1 MAGAAH
7 DNNWMP
13 LYIGDYLRDTT
24 RLTVAEHGAYLLLI
38 MDYWVNGPPPDDDR
52 ELARISRT
60 PLNVWRRYR
69 RGQLIKMFTCEG
81 GTWIHKRVEIER
93 ERARQFNEKK
103 RNGGRAS
110 VSSRRAKKGSA
121 QPEHRS
127 DPENAQKAP
136 KTATKSNV
144 PPEHRSER
152 VRDSVRAQLHSKK
165 EGLAPYEANPV
176 FLTARDATP
185 PLPSQGDGDAAL
197 REAEPDPPTVFDDAA
212 LKADA
217 IAALDRC
224 KDAIRG
230 KRGTLD
236 SQATSPPPP
245 DPRLVE
251 FRAWLQRLNALAGEH
266 LDGDARWQAW
276 EVLARAEALGDPNAI
291 PPPMLAEL
299 AAIES
304 LEAYAEAAE

>member
-1 MAGAAH
+1 MPGASH

-52 ELARISRT
+52 ELARIART

-69 RGQLIKMFTCEG
+69 RGQLIKMFTCHG
-81 GTWIHKRVEIER
+81 GRWIHKRVEIER
-93 ERARQFNEKK
+93 ERARRLNEKK

-127 DPENAQKAP
+127 GPENAKKAP
-136 KTATKSNV
+136 KTATESNV

-176 FLTARDATP
+176 FLTARDATS

-197 REAEPDPPTVFDDAA
+197 REAEPDPSSVFDDPA
-212 LKADA
+212 LKAEA
-217 IAALDRC
+217 MAAFDRC
-224 KDAIRG
+224 IDAIRG
-230 KRGTLD
+230 KLGTLD
-236 SQATSPPPP
+236 SQATEPPPP

-251 FRAWLQRLNALAGEH
+251 FRARLQRLNALAGRI
-266 LDGDARWQAW
+266 LDGDTRMQAW
-276 EVLARAEALGDPNAI
+276 EVIAAADELGDPYAL
-291 PPPMLAEL
+291 PPDMLADL